1 MSTLNAGTQE
11 VEHTEVPMGSSR
23 QGPFSCRA
31 GAQSIARRIAT
42 LIVLAAVAGGLGA
55 PSAFAADPVVVAAG
69 NIACDA
75 TSPYF
80 NAGAGTPTRCHQGA
94 TGKLVS
100 ASGASGVLALGSNQ
114 YCCGSLPSYQA
125 SYDPTWGAAKA
136 ITHPVPGTRDYAT
149 PQAAGYFDYFN
160 GPGADA
166 GAAGLRGLGYYSLD
180 LGAWHLIALNTN
192 CKVVSCAAGSD
203 QERWLRAD
211 LAAHPTSCTL
221 AFGHAPRF
229 STGSPKGSVSVK
241 PLWQA
246 LWDGGAEIVV
256 SAYARDYERFAPQA
270 PSGRLDPTFGIRQ
283 FVAGTGGYGLGA
295 LGPLKGHSEV
305 RQNTAFGILELT
317 LHPAGYDWRFIP
329 EIGGAFADSGSGSCH
344 AAPPPKATPPG
355 LKKSPKK
362 RRCTISGTGRN
373 DVLRGTRR
381 ADVICGGGGN
391 DIISGA
397 GGNDVIYGD
406 GGNDI
411 LRGGDGHDV
420 LHGGTVKDKLLGGR
434 GRDRQYGDSG
444 NDLLRG
450 QSANDALFGNA
461 GSDRIF
467 GDAGRDF
474 LDGARDRS
482 PDRLNGGRGR
492 DRARVRPLDKV
503 RSVERIIRLRR

>member
-1 MSTLNAGTQE
+1 MRDAQE
-11 VEHTEVPMGSSR
+11 VEHTEVPMSSSR
-23 QGPFSCRA
+23 QGPFSRHG
-31 GAQSIARRIAT
+31 GARSIARRIAT
-42 LIVLAAVAGGLGA
+42 LTVLTAVACGPGA
-55 PSAFAADPVVVAAG
+55 ASASAADPIVVAAG

-80 NAGAGTPTRCHQGA
+80 NAGAGTPTRCRQGA
-94 TGKLVS
+94 TGKIVS
-100 ASGASGVLALGSNQ
+100 TSGANAVLALGSNQ

-136 ITHPVPGTRDYAT
+136 ITHPVPGTRDYVT

-160 GPGADA
+160 GPGANL
-166 GAAGLRGLGYYSLD
+166 GAAGLRGLGYYSFD
-180 LGAWHLIALNTN
+180 LGAWHVIALNTN
-192 CKVVSCAAGSD
+192 CKVVSCAQGSD

-295 LGPLKGHSEV
+295 LAPLKGHSEV
-305 RQNTAFGILELT
+305 RQNTAFGVLELT
-317 LHPAGYDWRFIP
+317 LHPAGYDWQFIP

-344 AAPPPKATPPG
+344 AAPPPKATPPPG

-362 RRCTISGTGRN
+362 RRCTIFGTAKN

-381 ADVICGGGGN
+381 ADVICGGGGR
-391 DIISGA
+391 DIISG
-397 GGNDVIYGD
+397 GRGNDVIYGD

-411 LRGGDGHDV
+411 LRGGDGNDV
-420 LHGGTVKDKLLGGR
+420 LRGGTGRDKLLGGR
-434 GRDRQYGDSG
+434 GRDRLYGDSG

-450 QSANDALFGNA
+450 QSGNDALFGNA

-467 GDAGRDF
+467 GNAGKDF
-474 LDGARDRS
+474 LDGAGDRS
-482 PDRLNGGRGR
+482 PDRLDGGRGR
-492 DRARVRPLDKV
+492 DRARVGPLDKV
-503 RSVERIIRLRR
+503 RSVERIIRRRR